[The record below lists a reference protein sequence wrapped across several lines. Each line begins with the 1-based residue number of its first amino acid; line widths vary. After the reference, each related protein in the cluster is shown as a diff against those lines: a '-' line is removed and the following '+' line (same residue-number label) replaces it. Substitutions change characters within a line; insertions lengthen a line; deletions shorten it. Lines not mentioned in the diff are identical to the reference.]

1 MFGLENI
8 GAQTVE
14 QAHAA
19 VNDVVTK
26 LSPLLR
32 DVENRM
38 GGILES
44 CLDRIDGATITVTIK
59 LNPIPKAEA
68 VDDS

>member
-8 GAQTVE
+8 GQQSVKDAQ
-14 QAHAA
+14 AA
-19 VNDVVTK
+19 VEDVIIK

-32 DVENRM
+32 DVENRA

-44 CLDRIDGATITVTIK
+44 LLDRVDGATITVTIK
-59 LNPIPKAEA
+59 LNPIPKATA
-68 VDDS
+68 VDQ